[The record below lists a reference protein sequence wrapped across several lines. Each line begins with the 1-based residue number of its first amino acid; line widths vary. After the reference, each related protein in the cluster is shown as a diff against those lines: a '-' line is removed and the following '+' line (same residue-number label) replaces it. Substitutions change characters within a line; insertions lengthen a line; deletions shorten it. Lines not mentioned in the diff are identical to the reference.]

1 MFLDKDYIGPACPAK
16 ELVSTPWWNE
26 ITLCLY
32 SRLDMVDLRFLTLK
46 HQYGGSLAVV
56 ANGQT
61 LDPSRANVKLNGKTG
76 SLKIRLPASFYDGI
90 VGETECIALGVMVL
104 NKLDNT
110 TVAGSSNSPGNSPPR
125 SSPAGRPSRKR
136 KLQQIT
142 NPPTNPITTMLTNLL
157 TSPPTKS
164 PTKQAKEEET
174 GEVGKLGWGF

>member
-1 MFLDKDYIGPACPAK
+1 MFLNQEYNGPACPEK

-32 SRLDMVDLRFLTLK
+32 SRLDMTELRFLTLR
-46 HQYGGSLAVV
+46 HQYGGSLAIV

-61 LDPSRANVKLNGKTG
+61 LDPSRAHVKLKGKTG
-76 SLKIRLPASFYDGI
+76 SVRVRRLPASFYDGI

-125 SSPAGRPSRKR
+125 SSPAGPPSMKR
-136 KLQQIT
+136 KLQEIT
-142 NPPTNPITTMLTNLL
+142 TPPTNPITTTLMNFVTG
-157 TSPPTKS
+157 PPTKS
-164 PTKQAKEEET
+164 PTNPATVQET
-174 GEVGKLGWGF
+174 GEVGKY